1 MKPDMCLYPRPLTR
15 DEVYENLK
23 QLSEIFRK
31 HGVNVAFLF
40 GSVLYDGSS
49 NDLDIGVFFR
59 EKKKSSMELYS
70 DLYFDLCSIFKADN
84 IDIAILND
92 TGPAFR
98 FEVISK
104 GNPIYYID
112 PNDVISFFEATLFKY
127 EDTFNFRRE
136 SHRELMESTGEGLM
150 KERKINIQ
158 RVDTFLKNLKEALMD
173 IQRLISQVESIE
185 EFVSPDRKDVRNL
198 SVHHLRIALESVL
211 DISRHIIAVKGFGI
225 ADLETENIIDILGK
239 NGVIPYQ
246 FSQKIRGMAGMRNAI
261 VHVYPVRNNASLLCS
276 GITFQNNSNGV
287 ECQAGISNGVYWNL
301 DYGTIFE
308 TVKNRL
314 ADFEDF
320 ARYIM
325 EYVEK
330 DSSGH
335 E

>member
-1 MKPDMCLYPRPLTR
+1 
-15 DEVYENLK
+15 
-23 QLSEIFRK
+23 
-31 HGVNVAFLF
+31 
-40 GSVLYDGSS
+40 
-49 NDLDIGVFFR
+49 
-59 EKKKSSMELYS
+59 
-70 DLYFDLCSIFKADN
+70 
-84 IDIAILND
+84 
-92 TGPAFR
+92 
-98 FEVISK
+98 
-104 GNPIYYID
+104 
-112 PNDVISFFEATLFKY
+112 
-127 EDTFNFRRE
+127 
-136 SHRELMESTGEGLM
+136 MESIGEGLM

-261 VHVYPVRNNASLLCS
+261 VHVY
-276 GITFQNNSNGV
+276 
-287 ECQAGISNGVYWNL
+287 WNL
-301 DYGTIFE
+301 DYGTIFQ

-320 ARYIM
+320 PRYIM

>member
-1 MKPDMCLYPRPLTR
+1 
-15 DEVYENLK
+15 
-23 QLSEIFRK
+23 
-31 HGVNVAFLF
+31 
-40 GSVLYDGSS
+40 
-49 NDLDIGVFFR
+49 
-59 EKKKSSMELYS
+59 
-70 DLYFDLCSIFKADN
+70 
-84 IDIAILND
+84 
-92 TGPAFR
+92 
-98 FEVISK
+98 
-104 GNPIYYID
+104 
-112 PNDVISFFEATLFKY
+112 
-127 EDTFNFRRE
+127 
-136 SHRELMESTGEGLM
+136 
-150 KERKINIQ
+150 
-158 RVDTFLKNLKEALMD
+158 MD

-185 EFVSPDRKDVRNL
+185 EFLSPDRKDVRNL

-301 DYGTIFE
+301 DYRTIFE

>member
-1 MKPDMCLYPRPLTR
+1 
-15 DEVYENLK
+15 
-23 QLSEIFRK
+23 
-31 HGVNVAFLF
+31 
-40 GSVLYDGSS
+40 
-49 NDLDIGVFFR
+49 
-59 EKKKSSMELYS
+59 
-70 DLYFDLCSIFKADN
+70 
-84 IDIAILND
+84 
-92 TGPAFR
+92 
-98 FEVISK
+98 
-104 GNPIYYID
+104 
-112 PNDVISFFEATLFKY
+112 
-127 EDTFNFRRE
+127 
-136 SHRELMESTGEGLM
+136 MESIGEGLM

-225 ADLETENIIDILGK
+225 ADLETENIINILGK

-246 FSQKIRGMAGMRNAI
+246 FSQKMRGMAGMRNAI
-261 VHVYPVRNNASLLCS
+261 VYVYPVRNNASLLCS

>member
-1 MKPDMCLYPRPLTR
+1 MKLDMCLYPRPLTR

-40 GSVLYDGSS
+40 GSILYDGSS

-92 TGPAFR
+92 TGPVFR

-112 PNDVISFFEATLFKY
+112 PNDVTSFFEATLIKY

-136 SHRELMESTGEGLM
+136 SHRELMESIGEGLM

-158 RVDTFLKNLKEALMD
+158 RMDTFLKNLKEALMD

-225 ADLETENIIDILGK
+225 ADLEIENIIDILGK

-261 VHVYPVRNNASLLCS
+261 VHVY
-276 GITFQNNSNGV
+276 
-287 ECQAGISNGVYWNL
+287 WNL

-325 EYVEK
+325 EYVDKESMK
-330 DSSGH
+330 A
-335 E
+335 